1 MANNQALLYDSYMDY
16 YNRAMKAK
24 NAGENDKARKYFL
37 LAAETLRD
45 LAQVSEGEL
54 KKARYNTVKKLIAA
68 AESLSDD
75 KRVVRS
81 GGGSNNGAGKI
92 EARPIDDP
100 TDEYDL
106 EFAKPNES
114 VTFDEIVGLESAKT
128 AIHRMLINPMNN
140 PEAYKKY
147 GLKPGGNILLE
158 GPPGTGKTTFAKA
171 AACEIKLPFIVA
183 NCSALVDCLIGNTAK
198 NIDKL
203 FGEIRRFVYQKKTS
217 VIVFCDEFD
226 EIAKERGGDSK
237 TADEAVP
244 ALIRQLDGFGTDNA
258 NIVIIAATN
267 RKDTLDKAVLSRFT
281 KSIFI
286 PLPTRDDR
294 KKLFALKMKRVD
306 KSDFDTIDLDVLADA
321 SDGMSGRDINHI
333 CGELANILAERDAGL
348 IQLQSSL
355 TEVVLDCIE
364 QRKRGY

>member
-1 MANNQALLYDSYMDY
+1 MANNQALLYDTYMDY

-24 NAGENDKARKYFL
+24 NGGDNASARKYFL

-45 LAQVSEGEL
+45 LAKISDGEL

-68 AESLSDD
+68 AESLSPDA
-75 KRVVRS
+75 RVARS
-81 GGGSNNGAGKI
+81 GATPSSGVQ
-92 EARPIDDP
+92 ARAADDP

-106 EFAKPNES
+106 DIASPNEKVS
-114 VTFDEIVGLESAKT
+114 FDDIIGLDAAKV
-128 AIHRMLINPMNN
+128 AIHRMLINPLNN
-140 PEAYKKY
+140 PDAYIKY

-171 AACEIKLPFIVA
+171 AACEIKLPFVVA

-203 FGEIRRFVYQKKTS
+203 FGEMRRLVRNRKTAA
-217 VIVFCDEFD
+217 ILFCDEFD

-281 KSIFI
+281 RSIFI

-294 KKLFALKMKRVD
+294 KAIFESKLRRIDGSDYAGI
-306 KSDFDTIDLDVLADA
+306 DFDALADY
-321 SDGMSGRDINHI
+321 SDGFSGRDITHV
-333 CGELANILAERDAGL
+333 CGEFVNILAERDAG
-348 IQLQSSL
+348 ITQVSGTL
-355 TEVVLDCIE
+355 TDVIKECIA
-364 QRKRGY
+364 QR

>member
-1 MANNQALLYDSYMDY
+1 MANNQALLYDTYMDY
-16 YNRAMKAK
+16 YNRAMRAK
-24 NAGENDKARKYFL
+24 NAGENDKARKFFL

-68 AESLSDD
+68 AESLAPEA
-75 KRVVRS
+75 RVAKNGAS
-81 GGGSNNGAGKI
+81 TGGGTQVRA
-92 EARPIDDP
+92 ADDP

-106 EFAKPNES
+106 DIAKPNES
-114 VTFDEIVGLESAKT
+114 VSFDDIIGLASAKV
-128 AIHRMLINPMNN
+128 AIHRMLIHPLNN

-198 NIDKL
+198 SIDKL
-203 FGEIRRFVYQKKTS
+203 FSEVRRLVRNRKTAA
-217 VIVFCDEFD
+217 ILFCDEFD

-244 ALIRQLDGFGTDNA
+244 ALIRQLDGFATDNA
-258 NIVIIAATN
+258 NIVVIAATN

-281 KSIFI
+281 KSIYI

-294 KKLFALKMKRVD
+294 KQIFAAKLRRID
-306 KSDFDTIDLDVLADA
+306 KADFDTIDLDVLADA
-321 SDGMSGRDINHI
+321 GEEMSGRDITHV
-333 CGELANILAERDAGL
+333 CGECINILAERDAGL
-348 IQLQSSL
+348 IRLESTL
-355 TEVVLDCIE
+355 TDVLLDCIA
-364 QRKRGY
+364 QRKRGH

>member
-1 MANNQALLYDSYMDY
+1 MANNQALLYDTYTDY
-16 YNRAMKAK
+16 YNRAMRAK

-54 KKARYNTVKKLIAA
+54 KKSRYRTVKKLIAA
-68 AESLSDD
+68 AESLAPQA
-75 KRVVRS
+75 RVARS
-81 GGGSNNGAGKI
+81 GADRSDKA
-92 EARPIDDP
+92 ARAPDDP
-100 TDEYDL
+100 TDEYELDI
-106 EFAKPNES
+106 ASPNEKVS
-114 VTFDEIVGLESAKT
+114 FDDIIGLQNAKT
-128 AIHRMLINPMNN
+128 AIRRMLIHPLNN
-140 PEAYKKY
+140 PQAYIKY

-171 AACEIKLPFIVA
+171 AACEIRLPFVVA

-203 FGEIRRFVYQKKTS
+203 FGEVRRLVRNRKTAA
-217 VIVFCDEFD
+217 IVFCDEFD
-226 EIAKERGGDSK
+226 EIARSRGGDSK

-244 ALIRQLDGFGTDNA
+244 ALIRQLDGFNTDNA
-258 NIVIIAATN
+258 NIVVIAATN

-294 KKLFALKMKRVD
+294 KKIFAAKLRRIDAEDCAVI
-306 KSDFDTIDLDVLADA
+306 DFDALADE
-321 SDGMSGRDINHI
+321 SEGMSGRDITHV
-333 CGELANILAERDAGL
+333 CGEFVNVLAERDAGL
-348 IQLQSSL
+348 TRING
-355 TEVVLDCIE
+355 THTDVLRE
-364 QRKRGY
+364 FVAQKR